1 MISSEDINGRHGLKD
16 DDRNYLVIISEIDPI
31 GSIMLKNFT
40 LMDYLDQEKN

>member
-1 MISSEDINGRHGLKD
+1 MISSENIDEGHGLKD
-16 DDRNYLVIISEIDPI
+16 DDRNDLVILSEIDPI